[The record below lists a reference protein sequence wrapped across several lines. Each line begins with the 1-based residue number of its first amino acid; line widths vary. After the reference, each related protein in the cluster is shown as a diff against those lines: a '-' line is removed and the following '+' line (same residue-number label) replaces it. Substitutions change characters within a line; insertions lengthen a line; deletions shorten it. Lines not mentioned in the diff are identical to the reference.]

1 MAKAPLYIAILAG
14 ILICFSP
21 GRLYAQKDTV
31 KVGVFINS
39 LHDFNFYDKS
49 YKIDFWLWLLYSNA
63 ELSFDEA
70 IEIRPS
76 KEFDLSNTILDSTA
90 GLQWLSMK
98 VRAEIVYH
106 WQLDHYP
113 FDNQMLNVVIESADA
128 DTSSMVFIPDF
139 ENSKIDPNFKLDE
152 WDIDT
157 VIVNNAISTYETTY
171 GDHDLTGQSSYPAIN
186 IAVYLNRKNSW
197 LSLFKLITGV
207 VVAFFIS
214 CLVFLIKPTNVDPRF
229 GLCVGGLFAA
239 VGNKYIIEGTVPSTN
254 TITML
259 DNIHNL
265 TYVLILLIIL
275 VSIFSLKLFEKG
287 TEKSIRQSQ
296 RVDRISL
303 FVIIGIY
310 LLAMAYLIVV
320 R

>member
-1 MAKAPLYIAILAG
+1 MNG
-14 ILICFSP
+14 
-21 GRLYAQKDTV
+21 
-31 KVGVFINS
+31 
-39 LHDFNFYDKS
+39 
-49 YKIDFWLWLLYSNA
+49 
-63 ELSFDEA
+63 
-70 IEIRPS
+70 
-76 KEFDLSNTILDSTA
+76 
-90 GLQWLSMK
+90 
-98 VRAEIVYH
+98 
-106 WQLDHYP
+106 
-113 FDNQMLNVVIESADA
+113 
-128 DTSSMVFIPDF
+128 
-139 ENSKIDPNFKLDE
+139 
-152 WDIDT
+152 
-157 VIVNNAISTYETTY
+157 
-171 GDHDLTGQSSYPAIN
+171 
-186 IAVYLNRKNSW
+186 KNSW